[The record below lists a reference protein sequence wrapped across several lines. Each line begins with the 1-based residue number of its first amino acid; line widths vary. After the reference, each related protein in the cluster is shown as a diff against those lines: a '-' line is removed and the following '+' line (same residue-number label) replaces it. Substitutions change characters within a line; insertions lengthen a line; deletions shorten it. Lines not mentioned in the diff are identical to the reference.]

1 MVSNG
6 TIKEESEGA
15 MTEIP
20 TPRKSAIKSA
30 VSSRKSPF
38 DVT

>member
-1 MVSNG
+1 MCSYG

-15 MTEIP
+15 MTDIQS
-20 TPRKSAIKSA
+20 PRKSAISA
-30 VSSRKSPF
+30 RKSPF